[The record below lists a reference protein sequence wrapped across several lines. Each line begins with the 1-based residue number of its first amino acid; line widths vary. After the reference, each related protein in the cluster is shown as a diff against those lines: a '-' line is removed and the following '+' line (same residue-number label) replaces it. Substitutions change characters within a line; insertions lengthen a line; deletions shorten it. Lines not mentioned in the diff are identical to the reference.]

1 MKNGKTVIIYKKA
14 PDLFTKDKCVP
25 KKNYFKVS
33 EPSSILISVHDP
45 LHECIYKHNNIKPTI
60 LNIHI

>member
-1 MKNGKTVIIYKKA
+1 MEKTVIIYKKA

-25 KKNYFKVS
+25 RKNNFKVS
-33 EPSSILISVHDP
+33 ESLSILISVHDP

-60 LNIHI
+60 T

>member
-14 PDLFTKDKCVP
+14 PDLFTKISVYQ
-25 KKNYFKVS
+25 KKTYFKVS

-60 LNIHI
+60 T

>member
-25 KKNYFKVS
+25 RKNNFKVS

-45 LHECIYKHNNIKPTI
+45 LHECIYKHNDIKPTI
-60 LNIHI
+60 T

>member
-25 KKNYFKVS
+25 KKTYFKVS

-60 LNIHI
+60 T